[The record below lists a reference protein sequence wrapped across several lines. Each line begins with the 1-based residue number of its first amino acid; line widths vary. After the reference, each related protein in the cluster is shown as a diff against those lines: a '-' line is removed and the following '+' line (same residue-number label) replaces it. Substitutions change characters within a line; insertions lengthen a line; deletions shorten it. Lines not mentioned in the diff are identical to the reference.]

1 MLTTFLTQL
10 YTADTLSRALLTSD
24 KTDTKLHDEAE
35 LLLAVNISDL
45 PASKECFE
53 EYKKA
58 QSVDSVVINYCRHG
72 WPEKHEVDT
81 TMKPYWERQEYI
93 CN

>member
-1 MLTTFLTQL
+1 M
-10 YTADTLSRALLTSD
+10 RAPLTSD
-24 KTDTKLHDEAE
+24 ETDTKLHDEAE

-45 PASKECFE
+45 PASRERLE

-58 QSVDSVVINYCRHG
+58 QSVDPICSVVINYCRHG

-81 TMKPYWERQEYI
+81 TIKPYWERQGNIFVTDSLLLYG
-93 CN
+93 N